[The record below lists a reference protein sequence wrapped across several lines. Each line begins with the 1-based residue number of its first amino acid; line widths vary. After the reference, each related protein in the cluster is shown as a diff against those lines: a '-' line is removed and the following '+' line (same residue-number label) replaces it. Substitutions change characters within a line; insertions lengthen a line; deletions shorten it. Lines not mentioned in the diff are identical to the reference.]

1 MLRPFLALAVVLHPS
16 LVLACG
22 PTPPAFD
29 GDPATGVSVSVG
41 RITDR
46 TWEPLL
52 IDGVA
57 VPAGAGLSLTVDFEG
72 QVKGTTGCNRFTGT
86 ADLDAGWM
94 HLGPLA
100 VTEMA
105 CLAPERMKELDAAFG
120 FTRTGNAEVAHEWLL
135 LAIRNGYHA
144 ADARLEAYCVE
155 IGRRKLIVP
164 LYAELLK
171 AGRAKDAQTIYRKA
185 RPGYHPMAQ
194 NTLDQLLKGK

>member
-105 CLAPERMKELDAAFG
+105 CLEPERMKREAA
-120 FTRTGNAEVAHEWLL
+120 W
-135 LAIRNGYHA
+135 
-144 ADARLEAYCVE
+144 
-155 IGRRKLIVP
+155 
-164 LYAELLK
+164 LK
-171 AGRAKDAQTIYRKA
+171 ALGEA
-185 RPGYHPMAQ
+185 RGFVVSPEGLWLMREDGSVAVC
-194 NTLDQLLKGK
+194 LG